1 MRERVLGVG
10 VGLSETLDSETTPY
24 TLQSVETVA
33 EARERLRSGTV
44 SAVVT
49 ARELPETD
57 GLTFCAELDRDHPS
71 VPVVFYPSSGSE
83 TLASDA
89 LAAGATDYV
98 PQSAARDRLAS
109 GIERAIEDDGTTAET
124 ARGRDLRSFRRAVE
138 SSGHAILITDTDG
151 TVEYVNP
158 AFEELTGYSHGE
170 IVGRTPS
177 VLQSGEH
184 ETAFYQDLWGTILD
198 GEVWQGNVVNECAD
212 GERIVV
218 DQTIAPIHD
227 ERGEIERFVA
237 INRDVTARAES
248 QRRVERQRDGL
259 DVLNQMVRH
268 DIRNDLQVVSTYL
281 GILEDHIDEDGRQ
294 YLEMARESATNAI
307 GLTKSARDLAEMMLN
322 ADGDR
327 EPTPV
332 REAVSSQIEEVRS
345 THDHATVTVDGPIP
359 AVEVQANEMLDS
371 VFWNLLTNAIEHN
384 DSNDPEVTVSA
395 TDRDDTLEVRVVDNG
410 PGVPDGQKADIFGKG
425 EKGLESDGT
434 GIGLYLVQR
443 LVEDYGGRV
452 WVEDR
457 LQDQSTEGIKQ
468 AADGGSRRPTDGQST
483 ADGAVFIVE
492 LPTV

>member
-268 DIRNDLQVVSTYL
+268 DIRNDLQVVL
-281 GILEDHIDEDGRQ
+281 GYAESLRRFVDDERCDHVDRVVQ
-294 YLEMARESATNAI
+294 
-307 GLTKSARDLAEMMLN
+307 SARDAVEITETAGDVAEVMLT
-322 ADGDR
+322 ADTETKVIGVRHALNEQVGD
-327 EPTPV
+327 
-332 REAVSSQIEEVRS
+332 IRS
-345 THDHATVTVDGPIP
+345 TYEDVVLTTDGTVPDVDVHADD
-359 AVEVQANEMLDS
+359 MLGS
-371 VFWNLLTNAIEHN
+371 VFRNLLINAVEHN
-384 DSNDPEVTVSA
+384 DEAVREVTVAATA
-395 TDRDDTLEVRVVDNG
+395 TDGRVTVRVADNG
-410 PGVPDGQKADIFGKG
+410 PGIPDDRKDAIFEEG
-425 EKGLESDGT
+425 EKGLDSEGT
-434 GIGLYLVQR
+434 GLGLYLVET
-443 LVEDYGGRV
+443 LVERYDGDIR
-452 WVEDR
+452 VEDN
-457 LQDQSTEGIKQ
+457 DPKGT
-468 AADGGSRRPTDGQST
+468 
-483 ADGAVFIVE
+483 VFVVE
-492 LPTV
+492 LPVVE